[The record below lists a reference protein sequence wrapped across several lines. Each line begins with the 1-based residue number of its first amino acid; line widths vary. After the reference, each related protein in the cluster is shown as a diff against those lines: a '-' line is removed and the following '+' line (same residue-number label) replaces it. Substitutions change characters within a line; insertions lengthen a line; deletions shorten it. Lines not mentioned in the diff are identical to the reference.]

1 MDTDSFIAH
10 IETEDIHKDI
20 ADDVESRFDTYKV
33 EIIKQIDRCL
43 WEKKVIGLMNDEL
56 GGQIMKKKLVED
68 PKYIA
73 ILKDNDDE
81 SKKKE
86 KAQKGVS

>member
-33 EIIKQIDRCL
+33 EIIKQIERCL
-43 WEKKVIGLMNDEL
+43 WEKKSDWSDE
-56 GGQIMKKKLVED
+56 
-68 PKYIA
+68 
-73 ILKDNDDE
+73 
-81 SKKKE
+81 
-86 KAQKGVS
+86 